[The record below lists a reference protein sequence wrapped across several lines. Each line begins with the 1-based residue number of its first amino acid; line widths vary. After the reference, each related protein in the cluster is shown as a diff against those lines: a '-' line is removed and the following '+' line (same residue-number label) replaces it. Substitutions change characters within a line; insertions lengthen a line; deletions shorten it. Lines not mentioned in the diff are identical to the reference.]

1 MFHHA
6 SSQTSRLS
14 DERSEEGQQRRY
26 RHIQEPQLAPVPLR
40 QLRSQAS
47 STSLSSKKSASR
59 YFGLC
64 SMSNKDTSI
73 NPPWA
78 CLTSSPEIFRSF
90 ETVINMGLQHQQ
102 HQRHHQQHPEE
113 ARHDV
118 GEERRWA
125 TRENLVS
132 ADSED
137 NTEEE
142 NGVDDGARP
151 PPCRTAWG
159 EVGGDKR
166 RLRGVSRTS
175 SGSTSDDDKRGGSGA
190 GAKGGGSDGGDSAH
204 RVSSSVFEKQRNDGE
219 CNQNMAKVS
228 V

>member
-1 MFHHA
+1 
-6 SSQTSRLS
+6 
-14 DERSEEGQQRRY
+14 
-26 RHIQEPQLAPVPLR
+26 
-40 QLRSQAS
+40 
-47 STSLSSKKSASR
+47 
-59 YFGLC
+59 
-64 SMSNKDTSI
+64 
-73 NPPWA
+73 
-78 CLTSSPEIFRSF
+78 
-90 ETVINMGLQHQQ
+90 MGLQHQQ

-175 SGSTSDDDKRGGSGA
+175 SGSTSDDDNTASGGTTKTVQNQSTVDKSKCASASTRYVCINQRTTGQGGSAESCTVPIGY
-190 GAKGGGSDGGDSAH
+190 
-204 RVSSSVFEKQRNDGE
+204 
-219 CNQNMAKVS
+219 
-228 V
+228 